1 MQMLWQ
7 EAESAASVVRLT
19 NAAEVRELVAVFAA
33 IAAEQGWEPGGALEQ
48 YTQRSVYFALRGGAW
63 GTHLLGGLQLLL
75 PEESGTLPCHI
86 LWPTAPL
93 YPSRNGKPRCAHLA
107 MLGLLGEARG
117 HRLHFWHLGIEMWRF
132 CIAVGITTLFI
143 EVTPRVLPLY
153 QYLGWPLT
161 ICGDTLLHWGEECYL
176 CTMELPDVAQ
186 TLLRRAQN
194 SRHYHRIIAQAFRL
208 ESEFK
213 LAA

>member
-1 MQMLWQ
+1 MAGGGKRGQCRPFDERGRGTRTGRCICGHRRRTGLGAGWSVGAVHAALGVLRVAWRRMGHSSVGWPTT
-7 EAESAASVVRLT
+7 SA
-19 NAAEVRELVAVFAA
+19 
-33 IAAEQGWEPGGALEQ
+33 
-48 YTQRSVYFALRGGAW
+48 
-63 GTHLLGGLQLLL
+63 